1 MFPKINNK
9 SLLDCTE
16 EDLQILIDNPDFR
29 ENEYLDYKKAF
40 AHLELQNERKNVI
53 EAKKAEL
60 KSDICSFANAE
71 GGYLIYGISDEKDLF
86 YYILYQKPSWTQA
99 IIEMCLCSRKTLNL
113 ALIQF
118 LKLSAVLIDQ
128 SHVLTA

>member
-71 GGYLIYGISDEKDLF
+71 GGYLIYGISDEKGCAKEIVGIQIENDNTDQFELKIRNILNTIIPE
-86 YYILYQKPSWTQA
+86 YIAPK
-99 IIEMCLCSRKTLNL
+99 
-113 ALIQF
+113 
-118 LKLSAVLIDQ
+118 
-128 SHVLTA
+128 